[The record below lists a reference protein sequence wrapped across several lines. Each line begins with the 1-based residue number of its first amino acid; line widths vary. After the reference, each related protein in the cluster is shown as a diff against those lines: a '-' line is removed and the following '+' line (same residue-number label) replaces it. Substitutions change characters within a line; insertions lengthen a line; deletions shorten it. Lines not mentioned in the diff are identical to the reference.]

1 MMIINNQIH
10 YPVLLKEVI
19 ENLITTKDGIYLDL
33 TIGFGGHSY
42 NIIKVLDQKA
52 ILIGF
57 DQDLQAI
64 AHCKQLFSEFNNV
77 SLINDNFVNLKKH
90 LQLMQID
97 KIDGCLI
104 DLGVSS
110 YQLDQADRGFSY
122 HSLGR
127 LDMRMDQNKV
137 VDATK
142 LIQNSTISELVK
154 IMKNYGEIKDPYR
167 VVVALKKAF
176 EKKELNTLE
185 VVELIKKNVNKAEL
199 YANKH
204 PARRY
209 FQALRIAVNNEL
221 EVLEKLLSYLPSY
234 LNKGGKIAIITFHS
248 LEEKIVKKVFRHL
261 ASTSS
266 LNNLPINNELLKKY
280 HNHFNKGL
288 SPTQSELETNRRSR
302 SAKLFVLEKINN

>member
-1 MMIINNQIH
+1 
-10 YPVLLKEVI
+10 
-19 ENLITTKDGIYLDL
+19 
-33 TIGFGGHSY
+33 
-42 NIIKVLDQKA
+42 
-52 ILIGF
+52 
-57 DQDLQAI
+57 
-64 AHCKQLFSEFNNV
+64 
-77 SLINDNFVNLKKH
+77 
-90 LQLMQID
+90 
-97 KIDGCLI
+97 
-104 DLGVSS
+104 
-110 YQLDQADRGFSY
+110 
-122 HSLGR
+122 
-127 LDMRMDQNKV
+127 MR
-137 VDATK
+137 
-142 LIQNSTISELVK
+142 
-154 IMKNYGEIKDPYR
+154 KN
-167 VVVALKKAF
+167 
-176 EKKELNTLE
+176 ELNTLE
-185 VVELIKKNVNKAEL
+185 VVELIKKHVNKAEL

>member
-1 MMIINNQIH
+1 
-10 YPVLLKEVI
+10 
-19 ENLITTKDGIYLDL
+19 
-33 TIGFGGHSY
+33 
-42 NIIKVLDQKA
+42 
-52 ILIGF
+52 
-57 DQDLQAI
+57 
-64 AHCKQLFSEFNNV
+64 
-77 SLINDNFVNLKKH
+77 
-90 LQLMQID
+90 
-97 KIDGCLI
+97 
-104 DLGVSS
+104 
-110 YQLDQADRGFSY
+110 
-122 HSLGR
+122 
-127 LDMRMDQNKV
+127 MRMDQNKE

-142 LIQNSTISELVK
+142 LIQNSTVSELVK

-185 VVELIKKNVNKAEL
+185 VVELIKKHVNKAEL

>member
-1 MMIINNQIH
+1 MIINNTIH

-19 ENLITTKDGIYLDL
+19 DHLITKKDGIYLDL

-42 NIIKVLDQKA
+42 NIINSLDESA
-52 ILIGF
+52 RLIGF
-57 DQDLQAI
+57 DQDIQAI
-64 AHCKQLFSEFNNV
+64 NHCQQLFSEYKNV
-77 SLINDNFVNLKKH
+77 DLINDNFVNLKKH
-90 LQLMQID
+90 LQAMQID

-110 YQLDQADRGFSY
+110 YQLDEPLRGFSY

-127 LDMRMDQNKV
+127 LDMRMDQSKE

-142 LIQNSTISELVK
+142 LIQNSSVNDLVK
-154 IMKNYGEIKDPYR
+154 IMRNYGEIKDPYR

-176 EKKELNTLE
+176 EQKELNTLE
-185 VVELIKKNVNKAEL
+185 TVELIKKNVNKAEL

-204 PARRY
+204 PARKY

-221 EVLEKLLSYLPSY
+221 EVLEKLLTYLPNY
-234 LNKGGKIAIITFHS
+234 LNPGGRITIITFHS
-248 LEEKIVKKVFRHL
+248 LEEKIVKKVFRNL
-261 ASTSS
+261 ASTSN

-280 HNHFNKGL
+280 INHFNKGL
-288 SPTQSELETNRRSR
+288 SPSKEELDKNRRSR
-302 SAKLFVLEKINN
+302 SAKLFVLEKTTN